1 MECGGCTLCCELFDI
16 PWMDSPPGEICKYCK
31 NDGCDIYDTAP
42 KECLEFQCAYNQ
54 MDKVSINLRPDK
66 CKVIFEKI
74 TADVF
79 IGTTDPNISNLPDVA
94 KRQIHS
100 FLQEGFSVILFN
112 QKIKT
117 PFIYTAKN
125 ITANKVWEIFK
136 TEARK
141 RGSAILHNRFVGH
154 KHL

>member
-1 MECGGCTLCCELFDI
+1 MDCGGCTLCCELLNI
-16 PWMDSPPGEICKYCK
+16 EAVNSPAGELCKHCNGK
-31 NDGCDIYDTAP
+31 GCDIHDTTIP
-42 KECLEFQCAYNQ
+42 KECSDFCCAYVQ
-54 MDKVSINLRPDK
+54 MDNVSINLRPDK

-74 TADVF
+74 TDAIFV
-79 IGTTDPNISNLPDVA
+79 GTTDPNIPNLPDVA

-125 ITANKVWEIFK
+125 ITADKVWEIFK

-141 RGSAILHNRFVGH
+141 RGSAILHN
-154 KHL
+154 